1 MKIGRRGFLVASAA
15 GWATLKAK
23 FLASRALPV
32 VSSRETASNR
42 LSGFKMVATGSWV
55 RLGDAPQ
62 GYDSAFACGL
72 QGWNIVNGGSPASYH
87 FAVQPSGD
95 FGVAIGF
102 YDPITKPGKRVQN
115 VVIDGDLVDTID
127 PAAEGRPVVRLYKA
141 SDLNG
146 DGWLEVTC
154 SHAHDEAGITGLM
167 NIIWIFNAETF
178 GKLDAGRL
186 ARGEDATPHIYR
198 VDYRTESYPQR
209 GHIDYPRL
217 SDERLKKMLPLRP
230 IQLDLGLNLPE
241 PIDPLDLQI
250 RGELADRVQTLLDR
264 WGFVGRDQKLVAGFL
279 SDSGFETAS
288 RYLDTVCLLSRLTK
302 RNFELQVSF
311 EALLA
316 RQDRN
321 SQYPGAF
328 VGGKGDARP
337 AASWTQGIALGA
349 LMSFYEHSGGDPRA
363 TQAGERVV
371 DWYDNL
377 LQGKFSVGSWGG
389 NGRYGALEPL
399 VAFYWRTR
407 NPKALALAKKIADLG
422 RESGGIAWMIY
433 GKEQE
438 DHLHSCLN
446 TVRGFPWLYAATGD
460 RSYLE
465 DAIAACDRVYEW
477 CTWSN
482 GMVAELVHP
491 PEPHCFKTDETCPTA
506 DEVMLSYH
514 LWDLTREGRF
524 YDRAETIYYNGIRF
538 QQWFTG
544 NFNTYSDPYVGL
556 KGPDNWW
563 CCSWWGAKALFEV
576 ARNLYATSPQEG
588 FINGFMPSHA
598 TLRLDKGSVDIDTEA
613 DIPSSGDIH
622 LTVSPRE
629 IERFALNVR
638 IPGWSS
644 FREIEINGEA
654 SAIQPQSGYARIERS
669 WKTGDRVD
677 VRFDL
682 PLRVVLD
689 SGYGPTQIQ
698 TGPVSI
704 DGANPVGAR
713 SILIYRGPVILAQFR
728 LQNGCDLVWAYTG
741 DDPYLFETTKTVPDK
756 FVIGRSEFRHESTP
770 KLTRVAKKPEGILI
784 QWEWET
790 GPEAAWVVKRSAWIR
805 ATLPV
810 QIEYGAEIIPPPS
823 PDSKDVESALDTGRF
838 CGVRMQWPTTE
849 PSTYFEKRG
858 YPKRPT
864 VSVDNREPVQQAYD
878 GLRGNRI
885 ALDSGSVRYQVSS
898 KSRSLIASEDK
909 SGTYS
914 GIYCLPRK
922 KRDGHLLAS
931 CLLAITGQSQFQMPL
946 ISPHAGVA

>member
-1 MKIGRRGFLVASAA
+1 VK
-15 GWATLKAK
+15 
-23 FLASRALPV
+23 
-32 VSSRETASNR
+32 
-42 LSGFKMVATGSWV
+42 
-55 RLGDAPQ
+55 
-62 GYDSAFACGL
+62 
-72 QGWNIVNGGSPASYH
+72 PA
-87 FAVQPSGD
+87 GD

-102 YDPITKPGKRVQN
+102 HDPITKPGTRVQD
-115 VVIDGDLVDTID
+115 VLIDGNLVDTID
-127 PAAEGRPVVRLYKA
+127 PAAEGRPVVRLYKG

-167 NIIWIFNAETF
+167 NIVWIFDAESL
-178 GKLDAGRL
+178 GELDEGRL
-186 ARGEDATPHIYR
+186 ARGENATPHIHR
-198 VDYRTESYPQR
+198 VDYKTQPYPQK

-230 IQLDLGLNLPE
+230 MQLDLGLNLPE

-250 RGELADRVQTLLDR
+250 RGELADRLQTLFDR

-279 SDSGFETAS
+279 SDSGFEIAS
-288 RYLDTVCLLSRLTK
+288 RYLDTMCLLSRLTK
-302 RNFELQVSF
+302 RNFELQVCF

-316 RQDRN
+316 RQDCK
-321 SQYPGAF
+321 SQYSGAF

-349 LMSFYEHSGGDPRA
+349 LMSFYEHSGGNPRA
-363 TQAGERVV
+363 IEAGQRVV

-377 LQGKFSVGSWGG
+377 LQGKLSVGSWGG

-407 NPKALALAKKIADLG
+407 NPKALALAKKTADLD
-422 RESGGIAWMIY
+422 RNSGGIAWMIY
-433 GKEQE
+433 GKDEQ

-446 TVRGFPWLYAATGD
+446 TVRGFPWLYAVTRD

-465 DAIAACDRVYEW
+465 DAIAACDRIYEW

-482 GMVAELVHP
+482 GVVAELVHP

-506 DEVMLSYH
+506 DEVMLAYH
-514 LWDLTREGRF
+514 LWNLTREERF
-524 YDRAETIYYNGIRF
+524 YHRAEVIYYNGIRF
-538 QQWFTG
+538 LQWFTG

-563 CCSWWGAKALFEV
+563 CCTWWGAKALYEV
-576 ARNLYATSPQEG
+576 ARNLYATSAQEG

-598 TLRLDKGSVDIDTEA
+598 TLRFGKSSVEIDTEA

-638 IPGWSS
+638 IPGWSN
-644 FREIEINGEA
+644 FREIKINGKA
-654 SAIQPQSGYARIERS
+654 WDVQPQNGYARIERS
-669 WKTGDRVD
+669 WGMGDRVN
-677 VRFDL
+677 VGLDL

-689 SGYGPTQIQ
+689 SGCGPTQIKS
-698 TGPVSI
+698 GLVSI
-704 DGANPVGAR
+704 DGAGPVVAR

-741 DDPYLFETTKTVPDK
+741 DDPYLFETIKTVPDK
-756 FVIGRSEFRHESTP
+756 LMIGQSEFRHESTP
-770 KLTRVAKKPEGILI
+770 KLTRVVKKPDGILI

-790 GPEAAWVVKRSAWIR
+790 GPDAAWIVKRRARIR

-810 QIEYGAEIIPPPS
+810 QIEYGAEIIPPRGA
-823 PDSKDVESALDTGRF
+823 DSKDVEKVLETGRL
-838 CGVRMQWPTTE
+838 CGVRMQWPISE

-858 YPKRPT
+858 YPKRPA
-864 VSVDNREPVQQAYD
+864 VSVDNRKPVRQAYD
-878 GLRGNRI
+878 GLRGKRMV
-885 ALDSGSVRYQVSS
+885 LDSGSVRYQVSS
-898 KSRSLIASEDK
+898 KSRSLAANEDN
-909 SGTYS
+909 SGAYS
-914 GIYCLPRK
+914 GVYCLGRR
-922 KRDGHLLAS
+922 KRDGHISAS
-931 CLLAITGQSQFQMPL
+931 CVLEITGQSQFQMPL
-946 ISPHAGVA
+946 ISPRAGVV